1 MIYAYLSP
9 LIIVAL
15 VFGATLFV
23 IDWLAK
29 LLIYIFIVNL
39 IFLPGYLLYK
49 EEVKESK
56 LEPPPSSQEGN
67 QYVPKNTDSQ

>member
-1 MIYAYLSP
+1 MIYAYISP
-9 LIIVAL
+9 LFIVAL
-15 VFGATLFV
+15 VFISTLFV

-29 LLIYIFIVNL
+29 LLIYIFLVNL
-39 IFLPGYLLYK
+39 VCLPGYLLYK

-56 LEPPPSSQEGN
+56 LEPPPSPQEGN